1 MSTTVATVKPTRKF
15 PPPCWTRDEALVLIE
30 AYRERWYAL
39 HRAFLR
45 NPDWDAVAEKVT
57 TACPD
62 VTPPKTSAQCRHKME
77 KLRQRHRAEKQ
88 RAATFPGGRF
98 FSSWFYFEAMETLEN
113 GPGSEPG
120 SGPNDPNTN
129 LGQPGLNPGRGI
141 RFKPSGVATVKPT
154 RKFPPPCWTRDEALV
169 LIEAYRERWYAL
181 HRAFLRNPDWDA
193 VAEKPSG
200 VGNNLVTLAANNAYV
215 NNWGNQEDG
224 DDDGNYVID
233 GANPYKNSGYVGGI
247 RAKPVIP
254 VAARK
259 VRKVDEEGEMW
270 VKMPRDTNSYQ
281 GNTVNESYNPGLKQ
295 GMKRGE
301 TGIDEVVASIKM
313 LGDGFMKMEKMKID
327 MAREIERMRMDS
339 EMKRNQL
346 ILESQKQIVDA
357 FVKGLIETRK
367 RPRGETGAD
376 S

>member
-1 MSTTVATVKPTRKF
+1 
-15 PPPCWTRDEALVLIE
+15 
-30 AYRERWYAL
+30 
-39 HRAFLR
+39 

-88 RAATFPGGRF
+88 RAASFPGGRF
-98 FSSWFYFEAMETLEN
+98 FSSWFYFEAMEKMEN
-113 GPGSEPG
+113 GPGSTSPVVV
-120 SGPNDPNTN
+120 S
-129 LGQPGLNPGRGI
+129 GQPGLNPGRGI
-141 RFKPSGVATVKPT
+141 RFKPSGV
-154 RKFPPPCWTRDEALV
+154 
-169 LIEAYRERWYAL
+169 
-181 HRAFLRNPDWDA
+181 
-193 VAEKPSG
+193 

-224 DDDGNYVID
+224 DDDGT
-233 GANPYKNSGYVGGI
+233 NPYMNSGYVGGI
-247 RAKPVIP
+247 RAKPVIA

-259 VRKVDEEGEMW
+259 VRRVDEEGEMW
-270 VKMPRDTNSYQ
+270 VKMPREANSYQ
-281 GNTVNESYNPGLKQ
+281 GNNNVNESYNTGLKQ

-327 MAREIERMRMDS
+327 MAREIERMRMES

-367 RPRGETGAD
+367 RPRGETVAD

>member
-30 AYRERWYAL
+30 AYSERWYAL

-88 RAATFPGGRF
+88 RAASFPGGRF
-98 FSSWFYFEAMETLEN
+98 FSSWFYFEAMEKMEN
-113 GPGSEPG
+113 GPGSPG
-120 SGPNDPNTN
+120 STSPVVVS
-129 LGQPGLNPGRGI
+129 GQPGLNPGRGI
-141 RFKPSGVATVKPT
+141 RFKPSGV
-154 RKFPPPCWTRDEALV
+154 
-169 LIEAYRERWYAL
+169 
-181 HRAFLRNPDWDA
+181 
-193 VAEKPSG
+193 

-224 DDDGNYVID
+224 DDDG
-233 GANPYKNSGYVGGI
+233 ANPYTNSGYVGGI

-259 VRKVDEEGEMW
+259 VRRVDEEGEMW

-281 GNTVNESYNPGLKQ
+281 GNNNVNESYNAGLKQ

-327 MAREIERMRMDS
+327 MAREIERMRMES

-367 RPRGETGAD
+367 RPRGETVAD

>member
-88 RAATFPGGRF
+88 RAASFPGGRF

-129 LGQPGLNPGRGI
+129 PGLNPGRGI
-141 RFKPSGVATVKPT
+141 RFKPSGVG
-154 RKFPPPCWTRDEALV
+154 
-169 LIEAYRERWYAL
+169 
-181 HRAFLRNPDWDA
+181 
-193 VAEKPSG
+193 S
-200 VGNNLVTLAANNAYV
+200 NLVTLAANNAYV
-215 NNWGNQEDG
+215 NNWGSQEEG
-224 DDDGNYVID
+224 DDDGT
-233 GANPYKNSGYVGGI
+233 NPYNNSGYVGGI

-270 VKMPRDTNSYQ
+270 VKMPRDTNAYQ
-281 GNTVNESYNPGLKQ
+281 GTNLNESYNAGLKQ

-301 TGIDEVVASIKM
+301 TGIDDVVASIKM
-313 LGDGFMKMEKMKID
+313 LGDGFMKMEKMKLD
-327 MAREIERMRMDS
+327 MAREIERMRMES

-357 FVKGLIETRK
+357 FVKGLVETKK
-367 RPRGETGAD
+367 RPRGETVAD